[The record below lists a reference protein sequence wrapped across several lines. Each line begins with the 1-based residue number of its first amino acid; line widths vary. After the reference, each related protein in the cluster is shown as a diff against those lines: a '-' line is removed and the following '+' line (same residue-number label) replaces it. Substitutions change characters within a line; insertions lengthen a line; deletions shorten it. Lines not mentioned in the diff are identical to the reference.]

1 MGNSTSQ
8 YERHEDDEQ
17 QQRLVINREFRLVLG
32 QLDLSSDLIKSKKT
46 LLNNSNSSNGKQ
58 PRHRKISSSSSNST
72 ITSSSSSDHPLS
84 SISLVHL
91 DIPTS
96 SFDSNELDT
105 HALLQYLLH
114 HESYGK
120 ELSHLFRL
128 PSTTTAA
135 SNPKSRSKSLPTAK
149 IVAVY
154 YDQPSTTNEFSIE
167 TIPLFNEN
175 EFEGKCQQF
184 YHTSIL
190 SIYTSS
196 RSRDANT
203 EPLLLCKKN
212 RKKKKRDNSRAF
224 SLLKNQRLIS
234 SLPKRRRTIPSTNSC
249 VQRPCRRPRSR
260 TSSGSIRSSTC
271 PRAAIVCAGSF
282 RSSTRP
288 RRARS
293 RSTGCSNVVRV
304 ARVTRTSTASSSIN

>member
-17 QQRLVINREFRLVLG
+17 QQRLVINRDFRLVLG
-32 QLDLSSDLIKSKKT
+32 QLDLSSNLFKSKKT
-46 LLNNSNSSNGKQ
+46 LLNSTTNNTGKQ

-72 ITSSSSSDHPLS
+72 ITSSSSSDQPFS
-84 SISLVHL
+84 SISLIHL

-105 HALLQYLLH
+105 HALVQYLLH

-128 PSTTTAA
+128 PSATTTT
-135 SNPKSRSKSLPTAK
+135 SHSKSRSKSLPTAK

-167 TIPLFNEN
+167 TIPLVNEN

-196 RSRDANT
+196 RSRAAH
-203 EPLLLCKKN
+203 
-212 RKKKKRDNSRAF
+212 RAF
-224 SLLKNQRLIS
+224 LL
-234 SLPKRRRTIPSTNSC
+234 
-249 VQRPCRRPRSR
+249 
-260 TSSGSIRSSTC
+260 
-271 PRAAIVCAGSF
+271 
-282 RSSTRP
+282 
-288 RRARS
+288 
-293 RSTGCSNVVRV
+293 
-304 ARVTRTSTASSSIN
+304 

>member
-46 LLNNSNSSNGKQ
+46 LLNNSTNSNGKQ

-105 HALLQYLLH
+105 HALVQYLLH

-128 PSTTTAA
+128 PSTTTTAA

-167 TIPLFNEN
+167 TIALFNEN

-196 RSRDANT
+196 RSRDVHRT
-203 EPLLLCKKN
+203 FLL
-212 RKKKKRDNSRAF
+212 
-224 SLLKNQRLIS
+224 
-234 SLPKRRRTIPSTNSC
+234 
-249 VQRPCRRPRSR
+249 
-260 TSSGSIRSSTC
+260 
-271 PRAAIVCAGSF
+271 
-282 RSSTRP
+282 
-288 RRARS
+288 
-293 RSTGCSNVVRV
+293 
-304 ARVTRTSTASSSIN
+304 

>member
-46 LLNNSNSSNGKQ
+46 LLNNSNGKQ

-203 EPLLLCKKN
+203 EPLLLCKK
-212 RKKKKRDNSRAF
+212 KE
-224 SLLKNQRLIS
+224 
-234 SLPKRRRTIPSTNSC
+234 RRRRETT
-249 VQRPCRRPRSR
+249 
-260 TSSGSIRSSTC
+260 
-271 PRAAIVCAGSF
+271 
-282 RSSTRP
+282 
-288 RRARS
+288 RARS
-293 RSTGCSNVVRV
+293 LCLRIKGLSRLCQSVGAPSRLRTRAFNDHVEDRARELRV
-304 ARVTRTSTASSSIN
+304 APSVRQLVRARLSSVRARSVRQLAHGELVHDLLAVRT